1 MRINIISEKTCQG
14 QDAVWCCG
22 SGSGIGKSEFGNC
35 IYSGLKIPKSLFN
48 DFDKTVR
55 TWNFQF

>member
-1 MRINIISEKTCQG
+1 MRFGVAGLAAELE
-14 QDAVWCCG
+14 
-22 SGSGIGKSEFGNC
+22 KSEFGNC